1 MGKISMISV
10 DLETY
15 SDVELDKCG
24 VYKYASSAAFEILLF
39 GVAVDKADPVV
50 YDLASGEKLPD
61 EIIDALNNENVIKNA
76 WNCAFERV
84 CISRYLHDIGR
95 FEDEYG
101 DPEDTVQEYLNPVSW
116 RDTAL
121 VSAYNSLPL
130 SLKGAGEVLFSD
142 VESKKMSEGAELI
155 RYFCRPCKPT
165 KASGGRTRNLPAN
178 APEKW
183 ELFKQYNRR
192 DVEVEMHIQDRLS
205 KYPVPDQVWHE
216 FFESEKI
223 NDRGVLVD
231 REFVQQAV
239 RCDGWKREQ
248 ITRDLIHRTGLENP
262 NSVLQMTG
270 WLTDH
275 GCHTTTLDKKRVA
288 ELIPEV
294 PAEIREV
301 LELRQQGAKS
311 SVKKYTTM
319 LEAVCPDGRI
329 RGMTKFYG
337 ANRTGRFAGR
347 LVQLQNL
354 PQNHLPDLEEARELV
369 KMGDLEALD
378 LLYDSVP
385 QVLSELIRTSFVP
398 KPGCKFIVSDYAAI
412 EARVIAYIAGEQWR
426 MEAFRNNEDIYC
438 VSASRMF
445 GVPVVKHGING
456 HLRQKGKTAE
466 LALGYGG
473 GPNAMIAMGALEN
486 GMKEE
491 ELQPTVDAW
500 RAASPHICQLW
511 TDFGNAA
518 KTVIKERQTVR
529 SHGMVFSFRGG
540 MMFIMLPSG
549 RQLAYAKP
557 QIETDEYGRPEITYE
572 GIGSTRKWT
581 QLKTWG
587 GKITENIVQAFA
599 RDVLCYAML
608 NLKKY
613 HIVMH
618 IHDEVV
624 VEASEDVK
632 LGEITQI
639 MGQTPPWAEGLILR
653 ADGYECW
660 FYQKD

>member
-1 MGKISMISV
+1 MIRTLNI
-10 DLETY
+10 DIETF

-24 VYKYASSAAFEILLF
+24 VYKYASSPAFEILLF
-39 GVAVDKADPVV
+39 GVSVNKGDPVV
-50 YDLASGEKLPD
+50 YDLASGEQLPA
-61 EIIDALNNENVIKNA
+61 EIIDALNDETVIKSA
-76 WNCAFERV
+76 WNCAFERI

-95 FEDEYG
+95 FEDGYG
-101 DPEDTVQEYLNPVSW
+101 DPEDTVGEYLNPVSW

-142 VESKKMSEGAELI
+142 EDSRKMSEGADMI
-155 RYFCRPCKPT
+155 RYFCKPCKPT
-165 KASGGRTRNLPAN
+165 KANGGRTRNLPTD

-183 ELFKQYNRR
+183 ERFKKYNCR
-192 DVEVEMHIQDRLS
+192 DVEVEMHIRDRLA
-205 KYPVPDQVWHE
+205 KYPVPDQVWRE

-239 RCDGWKREQ
+239 STDVWKRAQ
-248 ITRDLIHRTGLENP
+248 ITEELIRRTGLENP
-262 NSVLQMTG
+262 NSVLQMIG
-270 WLTDH
+270 WLADR
-275 GCHTTTLDKKRVA
+275 GCQTTTLDKKRVA
-288 ELIPEV
+288 ELIPVV
-294 PAEIREV
+294 PKEIRQV
-301 LELRQQGAKS
+301 LELRQQAAKS

-319 LEAVCPDGRI
+319 LDAMCPDGRI
-329 RGMTKFYG
+329 RGMTRFYG

-354 PQNHLPDLEEARELV
+354 PQNHLPDLEEARMLV
-369 KMGDLEALD
+369 KQGDLEGLD

-398 KPGCKFIVSDYAAI
+398 KEGCKFIVSDYAAI

-426 MEAFRNNEDIYC
+426 MDAFKNNEDIYC

-518 KTVIKERQTVR
+518 KTVIQDRRSIE
-529 SHGMVFSFRGG
+529 SHGMVFSYRGG
-540 MMFIMLPSG
+540 MLFVTLPSG

-557 QIETDEYGRPEITYE
+557 RIEYDEYGRPEITYE
-572 GIGSTRKWT
+572 GIGSVRKWT
-581 QLKTWG
+581 RLKTWG

-599 RDVLCYAML
+599 RDVLCYAIM
-608 NLKKY
+608 NLRDY

-624 VEASEDVK
+624 VEVPESVK
-632 LGEITQI
+632 IETITRI
-639 MGQTPPWAEGLILR
+639 MGQTPPWTEGLVLR
-653 ADGYECW
+653 ADGYECR